1 MTEALT
7 GDALKIRAAELT
19 AALTPEGDAAIA
31 CGYVTPEGKARV
43 AAFNRALMEAH
54 GLALP
59 KKRGKGG
66 SKGKPL
72 SYSVTTGKTGAI
84 VLAGGYGALIGSEPG
99 GKVDVKH
106 DGDRLILTVAA
117 PVAAAAAAGVELTPF

>member
-1 MTEALT
+1 MTKPQPLT
-7 GDALKIRAAELT
+7 GEQLKTRAAELN

-31 CGYVTPEGKARV
+31 CGYVTAEGKPQV
-43 AAFNRALMEAH
+43 SKFNRALMEAH

-59 KKRGKGG
+59 KQRKAGAAGR
-66 SKGKPL
+66 GKPL
-72 SYSVTTGKTGAI
+72 SFSVTTGKTGAI

-99 GKVDVKH
+99 GKVSVEH

-117 PVAAAAAAGVELTPF
+117 